1 MVYSFNKSLIYR
13 SFILITILR
22 IEAFSLIVLTF
33 KSLKYYLLA
42 TALLALAATLEF
54 SDSLIET
61 LNSAYFGF
69 FIFPLTV

>member
-54 SDSLIET
+54 SI
-61 LNSAYFGF
+61 
-69 FIFPLTV
+69 V